1 MFYTPFWIMM
11 AMFVMMAVV
20 AIAIRGFHFIDLQV
34 LIAVVA
40 VSLFFDMIFC
50 KWLEYYSYVVT
61 DQLKA
66 FYSLIFC
73 VIGYPAIGITF
84 LKFVPSSWGRI
95 TLYIAVWSAVLTL
108 IEIFFAKPYGIVTY
122 AKWNIIPDSPIIY
135 VISFAW
141 EYGYYKILE
150 KRLQVKQ

>member
-1 MFYTPFWIMM
+1 MFYAPFWILIAIFAAM
-11 AMFVMMAVV
+11 AML
-20 AIAIRGFHFIDLQV
+20 AIIIRGFRFIDLQV

-61 DQLKA
+61 YQLKA

-84 LKFVPSSWGRI
+84 LKFLPSSRKGVV
-95 TLYIAVWSAVLTL
+95 LYIVICSAALTL
-108 IEIFFAKPYGIVTY
+108 IEIIAKPLGIVTY
-122 AKWNIIPDSPIIY
+122 VKWHIILYSPIIY
-135 VISFAW
+135 FISFAW

-150 KRLQVKQ
+150 KRIPIKP